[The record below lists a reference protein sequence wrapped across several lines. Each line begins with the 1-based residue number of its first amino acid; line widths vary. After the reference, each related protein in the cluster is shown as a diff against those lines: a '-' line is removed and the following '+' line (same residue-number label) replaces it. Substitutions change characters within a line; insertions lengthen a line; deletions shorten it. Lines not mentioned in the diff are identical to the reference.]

1 MTDLS
6 TPESEWVNEVR
17 KSILSG
23 FFQTGDGAWR
33 PALDIIETDD
43 AYRVEVA
50 IPGVQKEDIDIEIRD
65 DVFTISGERKETEKN
80 EQEGYHIREIPYG
93 KFNRSLRLPVP
104 VDPDDV
110 SAKLKNGIIEI
121 ILPKIERTKSR
132 RIKIEEEE

>member
-1 MTDLS
+1 MEMMKYDRFEH
-6 TPESEWVNEVR
+6 PREWVNEVR

-65 DVFTISGERKETEKN
+65 DVFTISGEKK
-80 EQEGYHIREIPYG
+80 
-93 KFNRSLRLPVP
+93 
-104 VDPDDV
+104 
-110 SAKLKNGIIEI
+110 
-121 ILPKIERTKSR
+121 
-132 RIKIEEEE
+132 